1 MIRKK
6 LEILEIYNG
15 EVIDMNDVHSYK
27 SKKSKLAYLCSIIK
41 NCFVSA
47 FPKAEWLYI
56 RCLDNM
62 TSSPPHNGA
71 LST

>member
-47 FPKAEWLYI
+47 FPKAE
-56 RCLDNM
+56 
-62 TSSPPHNGA
+62 
-71 LST
+71 